1 MVKVDVYLSQSL
13 IQDEMQ
19 LKDRNVIVI
28 DVLRASSTIL
38 TALVNQA
45 KEIIPAESVSVAARI
60 SKGLGNSV
68 LCGERNG
75 KIIEGFKL
83 GNSPFEYTT
92 DAVKGKTLIFST
104 TNGTISVT
112 KSKFAKN
119 CVVAGFLN
127 MSAVVNYA
135 ASLNDDVTIL
145 CSGKLND
152 FCIEDS
158 IAAGMII
165 NGLMDIKGK
174 SNVELY
180 DSGYMSYKLAKHLAY
195 RNSKP
200 DRGKLLSMLADSE
213 HGKYLASIGFGD
225 DLKYCAELDKLDKLP
240 FYRNGVIKLK
250 ETFEQ
255 EASEKSKMKRVNIS
269 SKPNSKD

>member
-1 MVKVDVYLSQSL
+1 
-13 IQDEMQ
+13 MQ

-119 CVVAGFLN
+119 CEIGR
-127 MSAVVNYA
+127 
-135 ASLNDDVTIL
+135 AS
-145 CSGKLND
+145 CR
-152 FCIEDS
+152 E
-158 IAAGMII
+158 
-165 NGLMDIKGK
+165 
-174 SNVELY
+174 
-180 DSGYMSYKLAKHLAY
+180 
-195 RNSKP
+195 
-200 DRGKLLSMLADSE
+200 
-213 HGKYLASIGFGD
+213 
-225 DLKYCAELDKLDKLP
+225 
-240 FYRNGVIKLK
+240 
-250 ETFEQ
+250 
-255 EASEKSKMKRVNIS
+255 RV
-269 SKPNSKD
+269 

>member
-1 MVKVDVYLSQSL
+1 
-13 IQDEMQ
+13 MQ

-75 KIIEGFKL
+75 KVIEGFKL

-92 DAVKGKTLIFST
+92 EAVKGKTLIFST

-127 MSAVVNYA
+127 LSAVVNYA

-165 NGLMDIKGK
+165 KGLMDIKGK
-174 SNVELY
+174 TNVELY

-195 RNSKP
+195 RSTKP
-200 DRGKLLSMLADSE
+200 DSGKLLSMLADSE
-213 HGKYLASIGFGD
+213 HGKYLASIGFGG
-225 DLKYCAELDKLDKLP
+225 DLKYCAELDKFDKLP